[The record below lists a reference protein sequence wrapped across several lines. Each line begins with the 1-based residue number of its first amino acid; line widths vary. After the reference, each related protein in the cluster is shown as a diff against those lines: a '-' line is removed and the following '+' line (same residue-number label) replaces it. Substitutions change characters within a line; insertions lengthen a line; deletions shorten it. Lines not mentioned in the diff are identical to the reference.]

1 MSFQI
6 LAKKSAQFAFT
17 AVIAAV
23 LVGCGGGSGG
33 STPAQSAAPTPAPT
47 PVAANLVTSVP
58 AANYTGEPAAAFN
71 LLNAERL
78 RCGFGLLT
86 QNAALDAAAMAHANY
101 SKVNGI
107 VSHTEVQ
114 GLPGFTGVTPQDRA
128 KGYVGTVGE
137 VMAAESGERGIRT
150 LLSAPYH
157 LRAMVDSYRDVGFAV
172 LETGVVGYAYFVGE
186 LGFQTTSGPQ
196 LAGSSEIQTYPCNG
210 TSGVNFQLRGESPNP
225 VPGRNLS
232 SQPIGTPVMFRVRD
246 GQTIAITSVSMVKT
260 TNNAAVALRPVITAL
275 NDPNNVN
282 GVSYFRMNEA
292 YVAPDA
298 PLERLTQYTVTFSG
312 TNNGVAIASRS
323 FTFTTGN
330 GVN

>member
-1 MSFQI
+1 
-6 LAKKSAQFAFT
+6 
-17 AVIAAV
+17 
-23 LVGCGGGSGG
+23 VGS
-33 STPAQSAAPTPAPT
+33 
-47 PVAANLVTSVP
+47 
-58 AANYTGEPAAAFN
+58 
-71 LLNAERL
+71 
-78 RCGFGLLT
+78 
-86 QNAALDAAAMAHANY
+86 
-101 SKVNGI
+101 
-107 VSHTEVQ
+107 
-114 GLPGFTGVTPQDRA
+114 
-128 KGYVGTVGE
+128 
-137 VMAAESGERGIRT
+137 
-150 LLSAPYH
+150 
-157 LRAMVDSYRDVGFAV
+157 
-172 LETGVVGYAYFVGE
+172 AYFVGE

-246 GQTIAITSVSMVKT
+246 GQSIAITSVSMVKT

-275 NDPNNVN
+275 NDPNNIN